1 MKQYDCPYFHAI
13 GRVPLLG
20 VTMTDERER
29 EITVAA
35 ALRSMPRFG
44 FEPSVENLPAY
55 FAKVREVLG

>member
-1 MKQYDCPYFHAI
+1 MKQYVALISTPI

-35 ALRSMPRFG
+35 AL
-44 FEPSVENLPAY
+44 
-55 FAKVREVLG
+55 

>member
-1 MKQYDCPYFHAI
+1 MKQYVALISTPI

-29 EITVAA
+29 EITVAD